1 MAVRCGEP
9 KRQRW
14 GCDQRET
21 SRGTR
26 ADMSILGHQG
36 LQPSSRLPPSTST
49 MIGPRRVGPQGQKD
63 LVKVGWP
70 SHDCRSGF
78 QLGQGP
84 SKPHQRQVLI
94 SPGGDCSLTHPT

>member
-26 ADMSILGHQG
+26 AGMSILGHQG
-36 LQPSSRLPPSTST
+36 LQPSSRLPPHLHHDRT
-49 MIGPRRVGPQGQKD
+49 QK
-63 LVKVGWP
+63 GWA
-70 SHDCRSGF
+70 SG
-78 QLGQGP
+78 
-84 SKPHQRQVLI
+84 SER
-94 SPGGDCSLTHPT
+94 PG